1 MLSAAILQSLEALD
15 SDWRLIPCDDRKRPI
30 NPSTGLPQADW
41 AQHTYDADSFAAVAN
56 SPHVHAIGLVLGPA
70 SGTIAIDFDG
80 NGSVATFKETYGR
93 PYSDLPK
100 TIAWSSGR
108 PNRRQLA
115 YRVPLEYHGYLR
127 NRRFWKRD
135 GRTVL
140 ELRWAGHQ
148 SVIAGAHPDTA
159 GYHWLPGQS
168 PDDINLADAPDWL
181 LEPLFK
187 KPDES
192 ATSDYTP
199 TADDVNRAITL
210 ISHIQ
215 PRDDYTSWLSIGMA
229 LHSVDP
235 GLLTNWVEWSKGC
248 STFDEAECLAKWSS
262 FKGSGVTIGTLHYY
276 AEQDG
281 YIYSLAGLDD
291 DETFIWDPPN
301 DDDTTP
307 SSPPPSAADTHHV
320 NPGDQTI
327 DALNDDIEHARARLQ
342 QQLNDLKSDIN
353 LGAILPSHLAQAL
366 IEKGESMSV
375 HPAAF
380 LGPLLTAAS
389 SIVGNRSRVIVNAG
403 WSEPFV
409 IWAGNI
415 LPPSAMKSAIADV
428 IGKVI
433 IQFQIRDLDR
443 HNHEKRELRE
453 QGGDPDT
460 IPAARRWMVADA
472 TYERIAQ
479 LIAEPKTIGLLS
491 YQDELMGWFERLDA
505 RQSAGA
511 RAGWLSF
518 WTGSPT
524 IVDRKVAASSFAS
537 SSAVSLFG
545 NVQPDRLITMITA
558 TDDDASSAGDGL
570 WARFLW
576 CRPPQ
581 APWRYRAH
589 GLSIARDLQQLFSA
603 LDSIPHPLSP
613 DLCDDGSNPLGL
625 EVRIPPEVTE
635 QLAAPQWESWAD
647 AAAGSSNPA
656 RAAFL
661 GKLRGYSV
669 RLAGLLYLLDVAEV
683 AAASRTTLSSF
694 CTSDPITA
702 QWFVEVPAASMTAAL
717 TLTSYYLQQ
726 FDAIQAEMGSGELSG
741 QVARF
746 LRRVADSGVTTVTPR
761 DVLTWRIFGRK
772 KLTTVESLRFLRQ
785 LVEVYGHGQMVPGR
799 AKGSMVWQVTDEL
812 QAGAH
817 HPANG

>member
-1 MLSAAILQSLEALD
+1 MLSNTVLASLAAID
-15 SDWRLIPCDDRKRPI
+15 SDWRLIPCDDRKRPV
-30 NPSTGLPQADW
+30 NPSTGLPQDDW
-41 AQHTYDADSFAAVAN
+41 AQHTYDLDDFLSVAD
-56 SPHVHAIGLVLGPA
+56 SPHVHAVGLVLGPA

-80 NGSVATFKETYGR
+80 NGSVATFKEIFSR
-93 PYSDLPK
+93 PYADLPK
-100 TIAWSSGR
+100 TVAWSSGR

-115 YRVPLEYHGYLR
+115 YRVPIEYHGYLR

-168 PDDINLADAPDWL
+168 PAETDLADAPDWL

-187 KPDES
+187 KPEEL

-199 TADDVNRAITL
+199 SADDADRAIAL
-210 ISHIQ
+210 LSHIQ
-215 PRDDYTSWLSIGMA
+215 PREDYSSWLSIGMA

-248 STFDEAECLAKWSS
+248 SNFDEAECLAKWAS
-262 FKGSGVTIGTLHYY
+262 FKGNGVTIGTLHYF

-281 YIYSLAGLDD
+281 FIYTLADLDD
-291 DETFIWDPPN
+291 DDFIWDPPA

-307 SSPPPSAADTHHV
+307 DQPPTQPDHQQG

-327 DALNDDIEHARARLQ
+327 DALNEDIEHARARLQ
-342 QQLNDLKSDIN
+342 QQLNDLQADIN
-353 LGAILPSHLAQAL
+353 LGAILPMRLAQSL
-366 IEKGESMSV
+366 ISKGDSMSV

-389 SIVGNRSRVIVNAG
+389 SVIGNRSRVIVNAG

-453 QGGDPDT
+453 QGGDPDDL
-460 IPAARRWMVADA
+460 PSPRRWMVSDA

-479 LIAEPKTIGLLS
+479 LIAEPKTLGLLS

-518 WTGSPT
+518 WTGSAT

-545 NVQPDRLITMITA
+545 NVQPDRLVSMITS

-581 APWRYRAH
+581 APWRYRAQ
-589 GLSIARDLQQLFSA
+589 GLSISRELQQLITA
-603 LDSIPHPLSP
+603 LDSIPHPVSP
-613 DLCDDGSNPLGL
+613 DLCDDGSTPLGL

-647 AAAGSSNPA
+647 DAAASSNPA

-669 RLAGLLYLLDVAEV
+669 RLAGLLFLLDLSE
-683 AAASRTTLSSF
+683 AAAESRTTLSAF
-694 CTSDPITA
+694 CSSDPLTGS
-702 QWFVEVPAASMTAAL
+702 WYVEVPAASMAAAL
-717 TLTSYYLQQ
+717 TLASYYLQQ

-772 KLTTVESLRFLRQ
+772 KVTTVEALRFLRQ
-785 LVEVYGHGQMVPGR
+785 LVEVYGHGSMAPGKR
-799 AKGSMVWQVTDEL
+799 KGSMVWRV
-812 QAGAH
+812 AGAE
-817 HPANG
+817 PED